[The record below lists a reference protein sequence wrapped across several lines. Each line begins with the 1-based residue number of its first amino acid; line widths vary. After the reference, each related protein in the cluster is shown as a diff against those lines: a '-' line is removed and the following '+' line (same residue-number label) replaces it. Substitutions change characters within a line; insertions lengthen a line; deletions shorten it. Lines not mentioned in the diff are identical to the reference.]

1 MKTITPANR
10 SKADELSAKLELG
23 KARKLTRAS
32 FTGIQSELVTD
43 RVYTMGG

>member
-1 MKTITPANR
+1 MKTITPVN
-10 SKADELSAKLELG
+10 SKTDQAPTTLELG